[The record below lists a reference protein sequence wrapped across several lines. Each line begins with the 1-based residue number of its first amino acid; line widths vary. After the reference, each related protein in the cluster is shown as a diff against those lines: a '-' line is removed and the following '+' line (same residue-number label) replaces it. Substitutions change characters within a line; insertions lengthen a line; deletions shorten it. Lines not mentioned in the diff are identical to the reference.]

1 MVKGDRMTKVIAIAS
16 GKGGVGKTTLTI
28 NLAASLVNQGKRVI
42 IVDTNLTAPNLAL
55 HLGIPAASIVT
66 LNDVIRN
73 EAYITHALYKHR
85 AGFYVVPANV
95 DEIEHNMGGFKNAL
109 KPLLGM
115 ADVIFLDVAP
125 GVNKEVETALKVADE
140 IVLVT
145 TPDEPSLRNV
155 MLLNRFA
162 KDMDKPIAGVVV
174 NQAKNVHYEL
184 SDNEIADKLGCKVL
198 GRIRYHRKFRESI
211 VIGMPFVN
219 IAKGTEQ
226 QMLINKIANALAE
239 SKPPEGLSFLEKVK
253 AFLNKDIVLWSE

>member
-1 MVKGDRMTKVIAIAS
+1 MTKVIAIAS
-16 GKGGVGKTTLTI
+16 GKGGVGKTTLTT
-28 NLAASLVNQGKRVI
+28 NLASALVNQGKRVI
-42 IVDTNLTAPNLAL
+42 IIDTNLTAPNLAL

-95 DEIEHNMGGFKNAL
+95 DEIEHNMGGFKKAL

-115 ADVIFLDVAP
+115 ADVILLDVAP

-140 IVLVT
+140 VVLVT
-145 TPDEPSLRNV
+145 TPDEPSLRNA
-155 MLLNRFA
+155 LLLKRFA
-162 KDMDKPIAGVVV
+162 EDLDKPIAGVVV

-184 SDNEIADKLGCKVL
+184 TDEEIEKRLGCKVL
-198 GRIRYHRKFRESI
+198 GRIRYHRKFKESI
-211 VIGMPFVN
+211 VLGIPFVN

-226 QMLINKIANALAE
+226 QMLISKIANALIE
-239 SKPPEGLSFLEKVK
+239 SKTPEKLSILERIK
-253 AFLNKDIVLWSE
+253 AFLNRDIVLWSE